1 MSKYDGHTPGPWTYI
16 DDGIAYDSEIV
27 TIKGVI
33 AEIKDTYDGLPEHEF
48 LANARLIADAPMLA
62 ARVERLEAA
71 LKAFIESYERM
82 SFHDEERAYLKAKL
96 ALEDGDE

>member
-62 ARVERLEAA
+62 ARVERLEALLDQTIYYLWQDPEL
-71 LKAFIESYERM
+71 LKEV
-82 SFHDEERAYLKAKL
+82 KQ
-96 ALEDGDE
+96 ALEDGE